1 MKKGGVMKKILL
13 LVTIPLYIIA
23 SQSDGMKVS
32 SFTQVAAQK
41 LIDSQPVNEK
51 RTIDQHILSTALQR
65 TTLNSHIRNTIK
77 DEGRIKALYMEPRA
91 ELGGSA
97 LLLLHALSDE
107 LDDHQSQMRCF
118 KLKLQMKKERREK
131 EEAEWIKKSRWY
143 LATVIGSSVTCFT
156 IGLVLN
162 GMCC

>member
-1 MKKGGVMKKILL
+1 
-13 LVTIPLYIIA
+13 
-23 SQSDGMKVS
+23 
-32 SFTQVAAQK
+32 
-41 LIDSQPVNEK
+41 
-51 RTIDQHILSTALQR
+51 
-65 TTLNSHIRNTIK
+65 
-77 DEGRIKALYMEPRA
+77 MEPRA